1 MERVEKYFLAGLA
14 AVVCL
19 CSTVSIASPPRVKL
33 GGEIADGRPS
43 VRWRGF
49 NLQEMFYMWKDRK
62 PRNFREEDF
71 QIISEWGF
79 NFVRLPMDYRYWI
92 KDRDRRNWE
101 VFDEDSLK
109 YIDRAVALGRKYG
122 VHVSINMHRCPGYTV
137 ASEKEPT
144 NLFSDTNTLRVCCV
158 HWAMF
163 ARRYKGVP
171 NEALSFNLFN
181 EPPAMTDKAY
191 VHVVKALVD
200 AIRAEDPARFI
211 IADAI
216 SFGNIPSLSIAS
228 LPGVGQATRGY
239 KPMELTHYLA
249 PHAGR
254 PSVKP
259 VWPPRTDLPSGIL
272 AGPQKKRMQSPF
284 RLHALPAGTLTVR
297 FGKASGPITL
307 RFTADGAL
315 IKNETIAPDEKSPM
329 WSGVTYD
336 RKWGVKQGVWLGRE
350 EFKFAKPV
358 DLFEMIVEEGDWIM
372 PKCIRFVSAD
382 GASRAD
388 IVFEDEWHAPVNF
401 SQRFAGWQEGFMAVG
416 RKPQKI
422 YYVDLG
428 RDYLYRK
435 LIKDWE
441 RAIEKGSFCFAGEF
455 GAWKMTPHHIV
466 LDLLEDYLALWKERN
481 MGWALWE
488 LRGGYGVL
496 DSKRCDVEYEDFRGH
511 KLDRKLLE
519 LLQRY

>member
-1 MERVEKYFLAGLA
+1 MRIPAIGYAVLA
-14 AVVCL
+14 CL
-19 CSTVSIASPPRVKL
+19 SIAGAGMAAPPRVKL
-33 GGEIADGRPS
+33 GDEIADGRPS

-62 PRNFREEDF
+62 PRDFRADDF

-92 KDRDRRNWE
+92 KDRDRANWE
-101 VFDEDSLK
+101 VFDVEGLK
-109 YIDRAVALGRKYG
+109 CVDRAVALGRKYG

-137 ASEKEPT
+137 APEKEPL
-144 NLFSDTNTLRVCCV
+144 NLFTDAEALRVCCV

-171 NEALSFNLFN
+171 NETLSFNLFN
-181 EPPAMTDKAY
+181 EPPAMQDEAY
-191 VHVVKALVD
+191 GRVVKALVA
-200 AIRAEDPARFI
+200 AIRKEDPTRFI
-211 IADAI
+211 VADAI
-216 SFGNIPSLSIAS
+216 SFGNIPSMSIAAM
-228 LPGVGQATRGY
+228 PGVAQATRGY
-239 KPMELTHYLA
+239 KPMGVTHYLA
-249 PHAGR
+249 PHAGNL
-254 PSVKP
+254 SAKP
-259 VWPPRTDLPSGIL
+259 VWPPRDDLPGGIL
-272 AGPQKKRMQSPF
+272 AGPQKKDMQCPF
-284 RLHALPAGTLTVR
+284 RLLGLPAGTLSVR
-297 FGKASGPITL
+297 FGMASGPMTL

-315 IKNETIAPDEKSPM
+315 LKEESIAPDEKSPM
-329 WSGVTYD
+329 WTGVKYD
-336 RKWGVKQGVWLGRE
+336 SKWGIKQGVWLGRE
-350 EFKFAKPV
+350 EFNFSKPV
-358 DLFEMIVEEGDWIM
+358 DSFEISVVNGDWIM
-372 PKCIRFVSAD
+372 PKSLTFVSSD
-382 GASRAD
+382 CKQRAD

-401 SQRFAGWQEGFMAVG
+401 SQRFAGWADGFRAVG
-416 RKPQKI
+416 RKSHKTF
-422 YYVDLG
+422 YADLG

-441 RAIEKGSFCFAGEF
+441 PSIEKGVFCFAGEF

-466 LDLLEDYLALWKERN
+466 LDLFEDYLALWKERN

-496 DSKRCDVEYEDFRGH
+496 DSNRPDVEYEDFRGH